1 MAIPHRRLSLAQRGA
16 ELQALGWPTSKVE
29 YWQGREMRFSFSM
42 APTPMS
48 RSYRCLL
55 KVPRSGFP
63 EMIVLEPDLKLLA
76 SGRPIPHVYPY
87 NYKGTKLC
95 LWLPGSGEWSSNMRF
110 EETYLPWTAEW
121 LDYFEEWLETDTWAG
136 GGAHPEL
143 HSSKKNPGK
152 KPIHKDSRQP

>member
-87 NYKGTKLC
+87 NNKGTKLC
-95 LWLPGSGEWSSNMRF
+95 LWLPGSGEWNSNMRF

-136 GGAHPEL
+136 GGAHPEP
-143 HSSKKNPGK
+143 HSSKKNLGK
-152 KPIHKDSRQP
+152 KPIDRDS